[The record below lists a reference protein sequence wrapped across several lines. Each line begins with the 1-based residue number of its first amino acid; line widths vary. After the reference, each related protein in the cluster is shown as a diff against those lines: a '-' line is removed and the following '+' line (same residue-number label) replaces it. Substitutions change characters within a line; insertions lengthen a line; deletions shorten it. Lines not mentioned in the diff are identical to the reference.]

1 MIMAAIPLTR
11 ISSVFV
17 NGIIEDSLGI
27 TTEITSLV
35 TENVSAPIASSRI
48 KLPDGDNTITVP
60 TGSRGVIITFNED
73 CNSFKI
79 LKGVA
84 GDVGIKVASPLLS
97 LRNSGVFMLLFGA
110 SPPASFVIFSASGPG
125 GVDAGFT
132 EFLFF

>member
-1 MIMAAIPLTR
+1 MAAIPLTK

-27 TTEITSLV
+27 FTEITSLV
-35 TENVSAPIASSRI
+35 TENASAPIASSRI
-48 KLPDGDNTITVP
+48 KLPDGNNTITVP
-60 TGSRGVIITFNED
+60 SGSRGVIITFNED
-73 CNSFKI
+73 CDSLKT

-84 GDVGIKVASPLLS
+84 GDTGIKVASDFAS
-97 LRNSGVFMLLFGA
+97 TRNSGVFMLLFGA
-110 SPPASFVIFSASGPG
+110 SPPASFVIFSALGPF